1 MPNKMLLSICQG
13 QIQLK
18 VNCQGHFKVKL
29 FLVANYAMTPCGEV
43 ITKVRV
49 ILRSNTKV
57 KVISRSN
64 TSYFQ
69 Q

>member
-1 MPNKMLLSICQG
+1 MLLSICQG

-18 VNCQGHFKVKL
+18 VKCQGHFKVKL

-49 ILRSNTKV
+49 ILRSNTKAKV
-57 KVISRSN
+57 KYLIFSAI
-64 TSYFQ
+64 TIYA
-69 Q
+69 